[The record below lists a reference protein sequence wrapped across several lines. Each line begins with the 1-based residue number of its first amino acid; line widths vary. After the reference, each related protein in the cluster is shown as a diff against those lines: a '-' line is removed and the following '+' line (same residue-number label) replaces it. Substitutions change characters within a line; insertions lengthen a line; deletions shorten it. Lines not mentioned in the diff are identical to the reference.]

1 MSSRESTLR
10 IGLVYPDL
18 LGTYGDRGNAVVL
31 VQRARWRGIP
41 AELVEVP
48 AGEPIPD
55 SLDVYLFGGGEDDPQ
70 QMAAAGMRESRAAIE
85 RAHAGGAAVL
95 AVCAGF
101 QLIGHRYVDA
111 DGEVMEGIG
120 LVDLETRAGSP
131 RLIGEVVVKPTE
143 SPLWGPA
150 GPPPTLTGFE
160 NHGGRTTLGSAVQP
174 LGRVVTGG
182 GNGGPTADGVA
193 VDGALAERFVGT
205 YMHGP
210 VLPRNAALADRILA
224 WLVAPDGATLP
235 ELDDGVQDALRRRRL
250 DEGSLTGARKWWHD
264 RRAARG

>member
-1 MSSRESTLR
+1 MTRDSALR
-10 IGLVYPDL
+10 IGLIYPDL

-31 VQRARWRGIP
+31 VQRAHWRGIP

-70 QMAAAGMRESRAAIE
+70 QMAAAGMRASGAAIT
-85 RAHAGGAAVL
+85 RARDGGAAVL

-101 QLIGHRYVDA
+101 QLVGHRYVDA
-111 DGEVMEGIG
+111 DGNVLEGIG

-131 RLIGEVVVKPTE
+131 RLIGEVVVEPLH
-143 SPLWGPA
+143 SPHWGPA

-160 NHGGRTTLGSAVQP
+160 NHGGRTTLGDDLEP
-174 LGRVVTGG
+174 LGRGLAGG
-182 GNGGPTADGVA
+182 GNGAPTPDGAA

-210 VLPRNAALADRILA
+210 VLPRNAALADRLLA
-224 WLVAPDGATLP
+224 WVVAPETGTLP
-235 ELDDGVQDALRRRRL
+235 ALDDEVQDRLRALRL
-250 DEGSLTGARKWWHD
+250 EEGRLTGITKWWHD
-264 RRAARG
+264 RRLARG